1 MSAHKGLLTQS
12 IFAVIARFTG
22 VGLNLGLQILVARL
36 LSLGHYGDL
45 KMLITLVIGAALF
58 SRIGIEQLLVKEVAS
73 VDDNQQHF
81 GTAFLKRSYGVV
93 FITSVIFI
101 LVWVLVSP
109 FLQKTFFGEITREN
123 LIIAS
128 LGIFFFNLV
137 TINAFYFKALRM
149 SSASSLIQNA
159 LPAVSFMLLIVLFWK
174 VFPANQHYLNIYT
187 ASTVLAGIASIV
199 CILPWTQHTAEKQP
213 ELPSLKQLVQRSLPL
228 APVSIFSF
236 LMLWSD
242 TLMVGAFLSN
252 EEVGLYSTAAAIS
265 FLSLFFLGAL
275 DATIYPRLLNISK
288 NRPEQFVAFFRKSTA
303 LVVVGLL
310 LVTLIMGLL
319 AKPALWLFGPEF
331 QQAYTVLL
339 VLLLAQWFRATSLTF
354 SFLFIIK
361 ERVKYLNIIL
371 VLALL
376 INLLANYLLIP
387 HQGMMGAAFATL
399 LANGFLAG
407 FIILLFYRQK
417 LLADYQVT
425 GRLSENT
432 S

>member
-1 MSAHKGLLTQS
+1 MSAHKGLLKQS
-12 IFAVIARFTG
+12 VFAVIARFTG

-36 LSLGHYGDL
+36 LTLGHYGDL
-45 KMLITLVIGAALF
+45 KMLITLVIGVALF
-58 SRIGIEQLLVKEVAS
+58 SRVGVEQLLVKEIAS
-73 VDDNQQHF
+73 VEKNQQAF
-81 GTAFLKRSYGVV
+81 GAQFLTRSYLLV
-93 FITSVIFI
+93 FFTSLLF
-101 LVWVLVSP
+101 VLAWAGVSP
-109 FLQKTFFGEITREN
+109 LLKDTFFGEITLTN
-123 LIIAS
+123 LIIAGI
-128 LGIFFFNLV
+128 GIFFFNLV

-159 LPAVSFMLLIVLFWK
+159 LPAVSFMLLILLFWRY
-174 VFPANQHYLNIYT
+174 FPSNQLYLNIYT
-187 ASTVLAGIASIV
+187 ASTVLAGIASMLIV
-199 CILPWTQHTAEKQP
+199 LPWTHRQATRQANVP
-213 ELPSLKQLVQRSLPL
+213 TLKQLLQRSLPL

-275 DATIYPRLLNISK
+275 DATIYPRLLNISR
-288 NRPEQFVAFFRKSTA
+288 NQPQRFVSFFWKSTV
-303 LVVVGLL
+303 LVITGLL
-310 LVTLIMGLL
+310 LVTIMMSVL
-319 AKPALWLFGPEF
+319 AKPALWLFGPQF
-331 QQAYTVLL
+331 QQAHGVLL

-371 VLALL
+371 VIALL
-376 INLLANYLLIP
+376 INLLVNYLLIP
-387 HQGMMGAAFATL
+387 QHGMMGAAIATL

-417 LLADYQVT
+417 LLADYQST
-425 GRLSENT
+425 KST
-432 S
+432 